1 MSRIFIRIETTSGS
15 RTIISNEVPARD
27 ASEIAQA
34 LAGHGLEIVIN
45 DDVVSASYT
54 DLIVRKR
61 RIEARLARK
70 KKPSADVIHIGKR
83 SEQK

>member
-15 RTIISNEVPARD
+15 RTIISNEVPTRD

-54 DLIVRKR
+54 DLIIRKR
-61 RIEARLARK
+61 RLEARLARK
-70 KKPSADVIHIGKR
+70 KKPSADVIQIKR